1 MSNGED
7 LIKAHEMYA
16 CRDKVEAK
24 LLLLETQVLQKVTT
38 LESTVEKLVTRM
50 EFEPYKMVTLGLVGG
65 VLIAALGAVMSKVIG
80 W

>member
-1 MSNGED
+1 MSNGDE
-7 LIKAHEMYA
+7 LIKAHEMDA
-16 CRDKVEAK
+16 CREKVETK
-24 LLLLETQVLQKVTT
+24 LLLLETQVLHKVTA
-38 LESTVEKLVTRM
+38 LEKVVEHLVTRM